1 MSSGKAN
8 LHVSCEGPLGN
19 HLQSMPCPKSMSGVM
34 FGNRGCLS
42 SSDMDLWLPMESSQG
57 SQASSPVEKCTSDF
71 LSSCSSSVRLLL
83 DLTQRSVAFRGGFPT
98 GLSHVPQWCESILG
112 VTVEAVQGNQVP
124 LDWTDTFG
132 LFCNCGRPLKFVA
145 TFLLRAP
152 DLELRRECREPFP
165 DEAGKGTL
173 SRAEEG

>member
-112 VTVEAVQGNQVP
+112 VTVEAVHGNQVH
-124 LDWTDTFG
+124 LEWTETFG
-132 LFCNCGRPLKFVA
+132 GLWNGDMPGASMKNSIRDKFMQQSSDGKA
-145 TFLLRAP
+145 NQTSG
-152 DLELRRECREPFP
+152 FP
-165 DEAGKGTL
+165 PGI
-173 SRAEEG
+173 S